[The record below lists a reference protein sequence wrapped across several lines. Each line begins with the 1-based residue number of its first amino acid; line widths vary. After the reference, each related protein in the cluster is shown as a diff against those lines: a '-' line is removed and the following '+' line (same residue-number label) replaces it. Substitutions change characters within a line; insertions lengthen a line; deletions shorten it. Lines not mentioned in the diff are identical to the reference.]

1 MKLVVIGFGQC
12 GGKIADEFARLNR
25 RAHRQRRI
33 EIITSAYAVDTDAV
47 DLSELHTIK
56 ADYQQR
62 ILVGGEKMRGYG
74 VAGLS
79 ELGAEIAR
87 EYVDKVI
94 DVIRSAKRFF
104 EADAFLLVASAAG
117 GTGSGAMPI
126 MTQHMKASYVDKSV
140 YSLIVLPF
148 DHEEMAEERTVYNTT
163 KCLKSVY
170 SVADAVFLFDNQRY
184 ATKDFSLRSDMN
196 KINQLI
202 VEPFYDLLC
211 AGEERKAKHIG
222 TRMLDAGDIIQTLSG
237 WTAIGY
243 GKSPLPFIKLPF
255 ERTRDFRKKSTETD
269 KGIEAMDE
277 AIGGLSVQCNAAD
290 SARVLYLL
298 SAPAKEMNVGSVNE
312 LGDYLQRMAP
322 HAVISHGDYPMDS
335 HAIRVVLVLSQLS
348 DVEKVREY
356 YTRSVAFSQQPD

>member
-1 MKLVVIGFGQC
+1 LVVIGFGQC
-12 GGKIADEFARLNR
+12 GGKIADEFARLNS
-25 RAHRQRRI
+25 RAHRQRRV
-33 EIITSAYAVDTDAV
+33 EIITSTYAVDTDAI

-62 ILVGGEKMRGYG
+62 ILVGAEKTRGHG

-94 DVIRSAKRFF
+94 DTIRSAERFY

-117 GTGSGAMPI
+117 GTGSGAIPI

-148 DHEEMAEERTVYNTT
+148 DNEEMAEETTVYNTAI
-163 KCLKSVY
+163 CLKSVS

-184 ATKDFSLRSDMN
+184 AAKDFSLRSDMN
-196 KINQLI
+196 RINQLI

-222 TRMLDAGDIIQTLSG
+222 VRMLDAGDIIQTLSG

-243 GKSPLPFIKLPF
+243 GKSPLPSIKLPF
-255 ERTRDFRKKSTETD
+255 QRKHDFRKKSTETD
-269 KGIEAMDE
+269 KGIEAMDG
-277 AIGGLSVQCNAAD
+277 AIGGLSIQCNAAD
-290 SARVLYLL
+290 STRALYLL
-298 SAPAKEMNVGSVNE
+298 SAPAKEMKVELANE
-312 LGDYLQRMAP
+312 IGDYLQRIVPDAI
-322 HAVISHGDYPMDS
+322 VSHGDYPVDI
-335 HAIRVVLVLSQLS
+335 HAIHVVLVLSQLIN
-348 DVEKVREY
+348 VEKVRDY
-356 YTRSVAFSQQPD
+356 YARSVTFLQQHD

>member
-12 GGKIADEFARLNR
+12 GGKIADEFARLNG
-25 RAHRQRRI
+25 RAYKERRI
-33 EIITSAYAVDTDAV
+33 EIIINAYAVDTDAA
-47 DLSELHTIK
+47 DLSELHTIES
-56 ADYQQR
+56 DYQQR
-62 ILVGGEKMRGYG
+62 ILIGGEKTRGHG
-74 VAGLS
+74 VAGLN

-126 MTQHMKASYVDKSV
+126 MTQHMKASYVGKSV

-148 DHEEMAEERTVYNTT
+148 DHEEMAEERAVHNTAQ
-163 KCLKSVY
+163 CLKSVY
-170 SVADAVFLFDNQRY
+170 PVADAVFLFDNQRY
-184 ATKDFSLRSDMN
+184 ATKDFSLRSEMT

-222 TRMLDAGDIIQTLSG
+222 ARMLDAGDIARTLSG

-243 GKSPLPFIKLPF
+243 GKSPLPLIKLPF
-255 ERTRDFRKKSTETD
+255 GRTRDFRKKSTETD

-277 AIGGLSVQCNAAD
+277 AVGGLSVQCNAAD
-290 SARVLYLL
+290 STRVLYLL
-298 SAPAKEMNVGSVNE
+298 SAPAKEMRVELVNE

-335 HAIRVVLVLSQLS
+335 HEIRVVLVLSQLS